1 MLGIEGTRCSTG
13 GARVRARYMKTLR
26 PGLISGPFSAD
37 DDQTIRDAVAAAD
50 TAGHAVVWEEV
61 GRAMRRSADRVRQRY
76 IRTLQKKM
84 IP

>member
-1 MLGIEGTRCSTG
+1 MRRSGVS
-13 GARVRARYMKTLR
+13 VRYRYMNALR

-50 TAGHAVVWEEV
+50 TAGHAVAWQEV
-61 GRAMRRSADRVRQRY
+61 GRAMRRSGDSVRARY
-76 IRTLQKKM
+76 IRTLQKKV

>member
-1 MLGIEGTRCSTG
+1 MRE
-13 GARVRARYMKTLR
+13 RYMSTLR

-50 TAGHAVVWEEV
+50 TAGHAVAWQEV
-61 GRAMRRSADRVRQRY
+61 GRAMRRSGQRVRQRY
-76 IRTLQKKM
+76 SMTLQKIM